1 MDSIK
6 GTLCTGIVRD
16 FSDIVRGAKNVL
28 LDTLRGSLW
37 NSTRTGHI
45 LPMLDSFATSIAR
58 QHKGLFGQVN
68 AFLYLSKTIEQ
79 ITPKTGEWKQKARKQ
94 GE

>member
-1 MDSIK
+1 MESIK

-16 FSDIVRGAKNVL
+16 FSDIVRGAKNEL

-45 LPMLDSFATSIAR
+45 LPMMGSFKTSIVR
-58 QHKGLFGQVN
+58 QHKGIYGQVN
-68 AFLYLSKTIEQ
+68 AFL
-79 ITPKTGEWKQKARKQ
+79 
-94 GE
+94 